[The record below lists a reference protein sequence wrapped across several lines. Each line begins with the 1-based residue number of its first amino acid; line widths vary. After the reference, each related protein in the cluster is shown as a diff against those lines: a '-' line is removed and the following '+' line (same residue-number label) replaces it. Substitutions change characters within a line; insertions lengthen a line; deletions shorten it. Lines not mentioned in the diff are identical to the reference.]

1 MRIFRGIKNLFN
13 PITDYKTGT
22 DYDRH
27 KETVSAFKG
36 MVQRLFVV
44 QKARQVEDFD
54 QAMRRLHFSEQDIQQ
69 RKRAFFRLVIVMLL
83 LTIGVFAYF
92 LYHLSSRHI
101 LAMMVSFVLTLLC
114 ATMTFRYHFW
124 YSQLKQRKLGMT
136 FKEWF
141 VKGLLNK

>member
-1 MRIFRGIKNLFN
+1 MRIFRGIKKLFN
-13 PITDYKTGT
+13 PITNVKMGT

-27 KETVSAFKG
+27 KEAVSTFRG
-36 MVQRLFVV
+36 MLQRLFVI

-54 QAMRRLHFSEQDIQQ
+54 QAMRRLHFSEQDIQR
-69 RKRAFFRLVIVMLL
+69 RKRDFFRLVIIMSLF
-83 LTIGVFAYF
+83 TIGVFAYF

-101 LAMMVSFVLTLLC
+101 LAMMVSFVLSLLC

-136 FKEWF
+136 FKEWLM
-141 VKGLLNK
+141 KGLLGR